1 MDRDKRYL
9 SNWRAI
15 SLINVEIGSKA
26 MAKRF
31 EKILPYV
38 IHHNHCAYVKG
49 RTRFDTVRTIDVM
62 DFTERCHIDGRLIC
76 IDFQKAFDTVNREFL
91 FHTLSTFGF
100 GSSFIQ
106 WILTSYNNISSC
118 VLKNGYST
126 SSFAVKRGVTQGDPL
141 SAYVFI
147 MVLEILC

>member
-26 MAKRF
+26 IAKRF

-49 RTRFDTVRTIDVM
+49 RTTDVM

-100 GSSFIQ
+100 GSLFIQ
-106 WILTSYNNISSC
+106 WILTSYNNIQYNTILYLTTQHPGVIRNSFKHVRETKSIENKRNS
-118 VLKNGYST
+118 LKL
-126 SSFAVKRGVTQGDPL
+126 PL
-141 SAYVFI
+141 
-147 MVLEILC
+147 